1 LFIAEIQPRIPAKVP
16 TARELSFNQTS
27 ISARLVT
34 VLAKA
39 ISDPMKGVR

>member
-1 LFIAEIQPRIPAKVP
+1 MQPKIPAKVP
-16 TARELSFNQTS
+16 TAKELSLSQTS

-39 ISDPMKGVR
+39 ISEPMKGVR